1 MVASKTKSPC
11 VNICY
16 VDPATHTCTGCLRTD
31 LEIFDWEVLD
41 EFEKLVIL
49 HRILVAKKETEQYSQ
64 NVLHHYRIDR
74 ARWLNGTTKQRKD
87 PRFSASVFLQIA
99 EQQCVPLEISH
110 AKRQHILNYETDP
123 AIHPEYLESVI
134 IREFESIGVKV
145 EFFGDA

>member
-1 MVASKTKSPC
+1 MVASKTNSPC
-11 VNICY
+11 VGVCY
-16 VDPATHTCTGCLRTD
+16 VDPATRSCTGCFRTD
-31 LEIFDWEVLD
+31 LEIFDWGVLD

-49 HRILVAKKETEQYSQ
+49 HRISVAKKDSQ

-87 PRFSASVFLQIA
+87 LRFSASVFLQIA

-123 AIHPEYLESVI
+123 TIHPEYLESVI